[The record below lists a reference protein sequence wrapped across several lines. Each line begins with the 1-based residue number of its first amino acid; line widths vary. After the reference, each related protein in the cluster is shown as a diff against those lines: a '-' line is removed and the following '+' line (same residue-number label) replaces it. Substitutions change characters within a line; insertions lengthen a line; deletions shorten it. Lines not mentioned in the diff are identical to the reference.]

1 MKKSKIFARKIILVF
16 KIGTFLKL
24 RQILFLFGVLI
35 KDYFTKSTFDEFEKS
50 RICVIRRYLD
60 TFYANCQFDSNVD
73 SGDVPNIIWVYWHQG
88 IDQMPEIVRICVDSL
103 MKNKGIN
110 KVVLITKYNLADY
123 ITIPK
128 DILKKFETGIISNAF
143 FSDIIRVNLLSKYG
157 GLWIDSTVYV
167 AKEIDLSKICNN
179 SFFTVKNDNLNN
191 KITISDFRWTTFF
204 MVSPKNM
211 YVFGELKEM
220 MYFYIRHHSKLIDYL
235 LIDFLMDYIYRHD
248 DKFSICLDRI
258 LPTNPMIH
266 TFVNLLD
273 MPFDMNVYDKILEDS
288 FLFKLNYRLHP
299 GQKVGNRQTFFGYLK
314 NNMR

>member
-1 MKKSKIFARKIILVF
+1 MLKSKIFVGKIILIY
-16 KIGTFLKL
+16 KMRTFLKI
-24 RQILFLFGVLI
+24 RQMLFLFGILI
-35 KDYFTKSTFDEFEKS
+35 KNYFTKSTFDEFEES
-50 RICVIRRYLD
+50 RIRVIRKYLD
-60 TFYANCQFDSNVD
+60 AFYEECNFDSNVD
-73 SGDVPNIIWVYWHQG
+73 SGDVPNLIWVYWHQG
-88 IDQMPEIVRICVDSL
+88 VDQMPEIVRMCIDSL
-103 MKNKGIN
+103 IKNRGIN
-110 KVVLITKYNLADY
+110 KVVVVTKYNLSDY
-123 ITIPK
+123 ITIPN
-128 DILKKFETGIISNAF
+128 DILIKFETGIISNAF

-167 AKEIDLSKICNN
+167 AKEIDLSKISNN
-179 SFFTVKNDNLNN
+179 SFFTVKNDNINN

-211 YVFGELKEM
+211 YVFFELKDM
-220 MYFYIRHHSKLIDYL
+220 MYYYIRHHTKLIDYL

-248 DKFSICLDRI
+248 NKFRICLDRI
-258 LPTNPMIH
+258 LPSNPMIH

-273 MPFDMNVYDKILEDS
+273 RPFEMNVYDKILEDS